1 MKSSR
6 YQPKSRFAI
15 YMDQRLPV
23 MRFVH
28 DAILSFRVPRN
39 LNYFY
44 TFGGI
49 LTLMLL
55 SQILTGLV
63 LAMHYVPDVTL
74 AFDSRER
81 FMRDGQFGW
90 LFGPWHA
97 VGASFFFIAAYIHLA
112 RGLYYGS
119 YKRPREIVWII
130 GILIYLV
137 MMATAFFGYVLV
149 WGQMSSSAASVL
161 IGLARTLPLIG
172 DGVAQLLLGGEGV
185 GQPTLNRFY
194 VLHYLLPFMLVVLVA
209 LHIWAV
215 HQVGQNNPTGLE
227 VSHVTSETVP
237 FAPYALIKD
246 LFSISVFCLFFAW
259 FLFHM
264 PDYMGHPDNFI
275 AADLLKTSAHIT
287 PEWYFL
293 PFYAM
298 LRAIDFDLG
307 PLHSALAGVLVLV
320 GSLVVLLFVPWLD
333 RSTVRSARYRP
344 IYRFFYWLLVVDVV
358 ALGWL
363 GSRPLG
369 GRDGATYLLWSQIGT
384 AYYFVFFL
392 ILMPLLPRFE
402 KGRLLPETIEQD
414 MEAQAQRKAEK
425 RGWGLW

>member
-1 MKSSR
+1 MRKPP

-15 YMDQRLPV
+15 YMDQRLPL

-28 DAILSFRVPRN
+28 HAILSFRVPRN

-44 TFGGI
+44 SFGGI

-63 LAMHYVPDVTL
+63 LAMHYVPDVSL
-74 AFDSRER
+74 AFASREH
-81 FMRDGQFGW
+81 FSRDGHFGW

-119 YKRPREIVWII
+119 YKRPREIVWIL
-130 GILIYLV
+130 GVLIYLV
-137 MMATAFFGYVLV
+137 MMATAFLGYVLV

-161 IGLARTLPLIG
+161 VGLARTLPLIG
-172 DGVAQLLLGGEGV
+172 DGLAQSILGGDSV
-185 GQPTLNRFY
+185 GQAMLNRFY
-194 VLHYLLPFMLVVLVA
+194 VLHYTLPFMLVILVL
-209 LHIWAV
+209 LHIWAI
-215 HQVGQNNPTGLE
+215 HHVGQNNPTGVE
-227 VSHVTSETVP
+227 IGDEMKETVS
-237 FAPYALIKD
+237 FSPYALIKD
-246 LFSISVFCLFFAW
+246 LLAISIFLLFFAW
-259 FLFHM
+259 FLFYM

-275 AADLLKTSAHIT
+275 EADPLKTSAHIT

-298 LRAIDFDLG
+298 LRAIDFDIG
-307 PLHSALAGVLVLV
+307 PVSASLAGVLILIF
-320 GSLVVLLFVPWLD
+320 SLVVLFFIPWLD
-333 RSTVRSARYRP
+333 RSPVRSGRYRP
-344 IYRFFYWLLVVDVV
+344 IYKFFYWLMIVNVV

-369 GRDGATYLLWSQIGT
+369 EDGGATYLLWSQIGT

-392 ILMPLLPRFE
+392 VLMPLLPHFE
-402 KGRLLPETIEQD
+402 KVRPPPASIEQD
-414 MEAQAQRKAEK
+414 MIARAKK
-425 RGWGLW
+425 GSSLW

>member
-1 MKSSR
+1 MQKAP
-6 YQPKSRFAI
+6 YQPKNRFAI
-15 YMDQRLPV
+15 YMDQRLPL
-23 MRFVH
+23 MRFIH
-28 DAILSFRVPRN
+28 NNILSFRVPRN

-49 LTLMLL
+49 LTLMLF

-74 AFDSRER
+74 AFETGKR
-81 FMRDGQFGW
+81 FMRDGHFGW

-119 YKRPREIVWII
+119 YKHPREMVWII

-149 WGQMSSSAASVL
+149 WGQMSFSAASVL
-161 IGLARTLPLIG
+161 AGLSRTLPWIG
-172 DGVAQLLLGGEGV
+172 DGVAQLLLGGDGV

-194 VLHYLLPFMLVVLVA
+194 VLHYMLPLMLMILVA

-215 HQVGQNNPTGLE
+215 HQVGQNNPAGVE
-227 VSHVTSETVP
+227 VRNEETETIP
-237 FAPYALIKD
+237 FAPYAVIKD
-246 LFSISVFCLFFAW
+246 LFAISIFCLFFAW
-259 FLFHM
+259 FLFYM
-264 PDYMGHPDNFI
+264 PDYMNHPDNFI
-275 AADLLKTSAHIT
+275 AADPLKTSPHIA

-298 LRAIDFDLG
+298 LRAMDFDIG
-307 PLHSALAGVLVLV
+307 PLSSALAGVLVLI
-320 GSLVVLLFVPWLD
+320 SAILILLFIPWLD
-333 RSTVRSARYRP
+333 RSPVRSSRYRP
-344 IYRFFYWLLVVDVV
+344 VYKFFYWLLIIDVV

-363 GSRPLG
+363 GSRPL
-369 GRDGATYLLWSQIGT
+369 DGDEAKIYLLSSQIGT
-384 AYYFVFFL
+384 AYYFIFFCN
-392 ILMPLLPRFE
+392 IMPLLPRFE
-402 KGRLLPETIEQD
+402 KIRPLPHSIQQD
-414 MEAQAQRKAEK
+414 MAVKAK
-425 RGWGLW
+425 KGWGLW